1 MHDYYRDCINDMKA
15 SWNERKRRSFIP
27 IMFCIALTVT
37 GLWFPSWYMYIVIA
51 CAIYLAGLVAIFLMI
66 TVLFVLVWALTRFMM
81 KGEN

>member
-1 MHDYYRDCINDMKA
+1 MRDYYRDCTNDMKA

-37 GLWFPSWYMYIVIA
+37 GLWFPSWHMYIVIA
-51 CAIYLAGLVAIFLMI
+51 CAFYLAALVVIFLVIM
-66 TVLFVLVWALTRFMM
+66 VLFVLVWALTRFMM

>member
-1 MHDYYRDCINDMKA
+1 MHDYYRDCTNDIKG

-37 GLWFPSWYMYIVIA
+37 GLWFPSWNMYVVIA
-51 CAIYLAGLVAIFLMI
+51 CAIYLMI
-66 TVLFVLVWALTRFMM
+66 VVLLVLVWALTRFMM